1 MSLQTN
7 KGDLMSTDK
16 STDKQQKS
24 FQHYISLIGDTL
36 PIITIVFFSTYYYF
50 TTKFADIQQFNDLSH
65 SVTQVEKDISLLQKE
80 DISYGTRLEILN
92 QLEQR
97 LRECERKVNL
107 LITKDDRPIPSD
119 VSIELKGEIAVLKL
133 LIESMRDDI
142 KSTK

>member
-1 MSLQTN
+1 MT
-7 KGDLMSTDK
+7 
-16 STDKQQKS
+16 TDKQQKS
-24 FQHYISLIGDTL
+24 FQHYIGLIGDTL

-65 SVTQVEKDISLLQKE
+65 SVTQVEKDISLLQNE

-119 VSIELKGEIAVLKL
+119 ISIELKGEIAVLKL

-142 KSTK
+142 KATK

>member
-1 MSLQTN
+1 MSLQPN
-7 KGDLMSTDK
+7 KGDLMT
-16 STDKQQKS
+16 TDKQQKS
-24 FQHYISLIGDTL
+24 LQHYIGLIGDTL

-50 TTKFADIQQFNDLSH
+50 TTKFADIQQFDDLSH

-92 QLEQR
+92 QLEER

-119 VSIELKGEIAVLKL
+119 ISIELKGEIAVLKL

-142 KSTK
+142 KATK

>member
-1 MSLQTN
+1 MSPQPN
-7 KGDLMSTDK
+7 KGDLMTTDK
-16 STDKQQKS
+16 TDKQQKS
-24 FQHYISLIGDTL
+24 LQHYISIIGDTL

-119 VSIELKGEIAVLKL
+119 TSIELKGEIAILKL
-133 LIESMRDDI
+133 LIESIRDDI
-142 KSTK
+142 KVTK

>member
-1 MSLQTN
+1 MSLQPN
-7 KGDLMSTDK
+7 KGDLMSVDK
-16 STDKQQKS
+16 QKS
-24 FQHYISLIGDTL
+24 FHHYLSLIGDTL

-50 TTKFADIQQFNDLSH
+50 TTKFADLQEFNDLETH
-65 SVTQVEKDISLLQKE
+65 VTQVEKDISLLQKE

-119 VSIELKGEIAVLKL
+119 ASIELKSEIAILKL

-142 KSTK
+142 KATK

>member
-1 MSLQTN
+1 MSLQPN
-7 KGDLMSTDK
+7 KGDLMT
-16 STDKQQKS
+16 TDKQQKS
-24 FQHYISLIGDTL
+24 LQHYIGLIGDTL

-92 QLEQR
+92 QLEER

-119 VSIELKGEIAVLKL
+119 ISIELKGEIAVLKL

-142 KSTK
+142 KATK

>member
-1 MSLQTN
+1 MSPQPN
-7 KGDLMSTDK
+7 KGDLMTTDK
-16 STDKQQKS
+16 TDKQQKS
-24 FQHYISLIGDTL
+24 LQHYISIIGDTL

-119 VSIELKGEIAVLKL
+119 TSIEHKGEIAILKL
-133 LIESMRDDI
+133 LIESIRDDI
-142 KSTK
+142 KVTK

>member
-1 MSLQTN
+1 MT
-7 KGDLMSTDK
+7 
-16 STDKQQKS
+16 TDKQQKS
-24 FQHYISLIGDTL
+24 LQHYIGLIGDTL

-50 TTKFADIQQFNDLSH
+50 TTKFADIQQFDDLSH

-92 QLEQR
+92 QLEER

-119 VSIELKGEIAVLKL
+119 ISIELKGEIAVLKL

-142 KSTK
+142 KATK

>member
-1 MSLQTN
+1 MT
-7 KGDLMSTDK
+7 
-16 STDKQQKS
+16 TDKQQKS
-24 FQHYISLIGDTL
+24 LKNYIGLIGDTL

-50 TTKFADIQQFNDLSH
+50 TTKFADIEQFNELSH
-65 SVTQVEKDISLLQKE
+65 NVTQVEKDISLLQKE

-119 VSIELKGEIAVLKL
+119 TSIELKGEIAILKM
-133 LIESMRDDI
+133 LIESIRDDI
-142 KSTK
+142 KATK

>member
-1 MSLQTN
+1 MSLQPN
-7 KGDLMSTDK
+7 KGDLMSIDK
-16 STDKQQKS
+16 DKQKS
-24 FQHYISLIGDTL
+24 FHHYLSVIGDTL

-50 TTKFADIQQFNDLSH
+50 TTKFADLQEFNDLKTH
-65 SVTQVEKDISLLQKE
+65 MTQVEKDISLLQKE

-119 VSIELKGEIAVLKL
+119 ASIELKSEIAILKL
-133 LIESMRDDI
+133 LIESIRDDI
-142 KSTK
+142 KATK

>member
-1 MSLQTN
+1 MSLQSN
-7 KGDLMSTDK
+7 KGDLMSVDK
-16 STDKQQKS
+16 QKS
-24 FQHYISLIGDTL
+24 FHHYLSLIGDTL

-50 TTKFADIQQFNDLSH
+50 TTKFADLQEFNDLETH
-65 SVTQVEKDISLLQKE
+65 VTQVEKDISLLQKE

-119 VSIELKGEIAVLKL
+119 ASIELKSEIAILKL

-142 KSTK
+142 KATK

>member
-1 MSLQTN
+1 MT
-7 KGDLMSTDK
+7 
-16 STDKQQKS
+16 TDKQQKS
-24 FQHYISLIGDTL
+24 FQHYIGLIGDTL

-97 LRECERKVNL
+97 VRECERKVNR

-119 VSIELKGEIAVLKL
+119 ISIELKGEIAVLKL

-142 KSTK
+142 KATK

>member
-1 MSLQTN
+1 MSLQSN
-7 KGDLMSTDK
+7 KGDLMSVDK
-16 STDKQQKS
+16 QKS
-24 FQHYISLIGDTL
+24 FHHYLSLIGDTL

-50 TTKFADIQQFNDLSH
+50 TTKFADLQEFNDLETH
-65 SVTQVEKDISLLQKE
+65 VTQVEKDISLLQKE

-119 VSIELKGEIAVLKL
+119 ASIELKGEIAILKL

-142 KSTK
+142 KATK

>member
-1 MSLQTN
+1 MSLQSN
-7 KGDLMSTDK
+7 KGDLMSVDK
-16 STDKQQKS
+16 QKS
-24 FQHYISLIGDTL
+24 FHHYLSLIGDTL

-50 TTKFADIQQFNDLSH
+50 TTKFADLQEFNDLETH
-65 SVTQVEKDISLLQKE
+65 VTQVEKDISLLQKE

-119 VSIELKGEIAVLKL
+119 ISIELKGEIAVLKL

-142 KSTK
+142 KATK

>member
-1 MSLQTN
+1 MSLQPN
-7 KGDLMSTDK
+7 KGDLM

-50 TTKFADIQQFNDLSH
+50 TTKFADIEQFNELSH
-65 SVTQVEKDISLLQKE
+65 NVTQVEKDISLLQKE
-80 DISYGTRLEILN
+80 DISYGTRLEILD

-119 VSIELKGEIAVLKL
+119 ASIELKGEIAILKM
-133 LIESMRDDI
+133 LIESIRDDI
-142 KSTK
+142 KATK

>member
-1 MSLQTN
+1 MT
-7 KGDLMSTDK
+7 
-16 STDKQQKS
+16 TDKQQKS
-24 FQHYISLIGDTL
+24 FQHYIGLIGDTL

-119 VSIELKGEIAVLKL
+119 ISIELKGEIAVLKL

-142 KSTK
+142 KATK

>member
-1 MSLQTN
+1 M
-7 KGDLMSTDK
+7 

-50 TTKFADIQQFNDLSH
+50 TTKFADIEQFNELSH
-65 SVTQVEKDISLLQKE
+65 NVTQVEKDISLLQKE
-80 DISYGTRLEILN
+80 DISYGTRLEILD

-119 VSIELKGEIAVLKL
+119 ASIELKGEIAILKM
-133 LIESMRDDI
+133 LIESIRDDI
-142 KSTK
+142 KATK

>member
-1 MSLQTN
+1 M
-7 KGDLMSTDK
+7 

-50 TTKFADIQQFNDLSH
+50 TTKFADIEQFNELSH
-65 SVTQVEKDISLLQKE
+65 NVTQVEKDISLLQKE

-119 VSIELKGEIAVLKL
+119 TSIELKGEIAILKM
-133 LIESMRDDI
+133 LIESIRDDI
-142 KSTK
+142 KATK

>member
-1 MSLQTN
+1 MT
-7 KGDLMSTDK
+7 
-16 STDKQQKS
+16 TDKQQKS
-24 FQHYISLIGDTL
+24 LQHYIGLIGDTL

-92 QLEQR
+92 QLEER

-119 VSIELKGEIAVLKL
+119 ISIELKGEIAVLKL

-142 KSTK
+142 KATK

>member
-1 MSLQTN
+1 M
-7 KGDLMSTDK
+7 

-50 TTKFADIQQFNDLSH
+50 TTKFADIQQFNNLSQ